1 MSNIPVELKY
11 AKTHEWARLN
21 DDGSVTVGISDNAQE
36 QLGDMVYVEVP
47 DVGKTVSLAQPCAVV
62 ESVKAASDVYAPLAG
77 EVVEVNGKLGDS
89 PETVNQDAYG
99 EGWLFR
105 LRPSDPGQLEQLLD
119 ASAYEAFLES
129 ENH

>member
-1 MSNIPVELKY
+1 MSNIPADLKY

-47 DVGKTVSLAQPCAVV
+47 DVGKVVTAAQPCAVV
-62 ESVKAASDVYAPLAG
+62 ESVKAASDVYAPVAG
-77 EVVEVNGKLGDS
+77 EIVEINSNLGDS

-99 EGWLFR
+99 EGWMFR
-105 LRPSDPGQLEQLLD
+105 LRPSDPGELEELMD
-119 ASAYEAFLES
+119 ADAYESFIELES
-129 ENH
+129 H

>member
-1 MSNIPVELKY
+1 MSNIPADLKY

-21 DDGSVTVGISDNAQE
+21 DDGSVTVGITDNAQE

-47 DVGKTVSLAQPCAVV
+47 DTGKVVAAAQPCAVV

-77 EVVEVNGKLGDS
+77 EIVEVNTNLGDS

-99 EGWLFR
+99 EGWMFR
-105 LRPSDPGQLEQLLD
+105 LRPSDPGQLEKLMD
-119 ASAYEAFLES
+119 ASAYESFLES
-129 ENH
+129 ESH